1 MIIAITTQTAKS
13 YTKQDTLRAAVR
25 SLDFSVLH
33 YDDENILAAVDIAP
47 EIPHDILTDSETGLY
62 LIDAPIETEGVTVL
76 LESASFTLIQSEIPF
91 PILLKSIPRLTPL
104 RMQGIR
110 FR

>member
-13 YTKQDTLRAAVR
+13 YTEQDTLRAAVR
-25 SLDFSVLH
+25 SLEFTILH
-33 YDDENILAAVDIAP
+33 YDEAYIIAFVDSEP
-47 EIPHDILTDSETGLY
+47 EIKHVVLTVNETGLY
-62 LIDAPIETEGVTVL
+62 LVNAPIEKMGIDVL
-76 LESASFTLIQSEIPF
+76 LQSSSYTLIQSDIPF

-104 RMQGIR
+104 RMQGIS

>member
-25 SLDFSVLH
+25 SLDFTILH
-33 YDDENILAAVDIAP
+33 YDEAYIIASVDIAP
-47 EIPHDILTDSETGLY
+47 EIPHAVLTDNETGLY
-62 LIDAPIETEGVTVL
+62 LIDAPIGIEGVAVL
-76 LESASFTLIQSEIPF
+76 LESASFTLIQSNTPF
-91 PILLKSIPRLTPL
+91 PILMQNIKHLTPL